1 MKCKCWSE
9 LNERLKEKNLR
20 LCSAAFRMPSFTL
33 VPTLRT
39 EWIRASEAPK
49 GQKRNPPAMFASHCP
64 FCGVAIEDEKV
75 MDASA
80 PNKKVSDAPDSAAP
94 NRKQKL

>member
-80 PNKKVSDAPDSAAP
+80 PNAPDQTP
-94 NRKQKL
+94 RTKDHE

>member
-1 MKCKCWSE
+1 VLARPNAE
-9 LNERLKEKNLR
+9 LHARPNTADGMDK
-20 LCSAAFRMPSFTL
+20 
-33 VPTLRT
+33 
-39 EWIRASEAPK
+39 ASEAPK

-80 PNKKVSDAPDSAAP
+80 PNDQAQRPLADSDAGRS
-94 NRKQKL
+94 Q